1 MHRPGTRM
9 WNFIRGQTMKER
21 PILFSHQRVRA
32 LLSGQQRQTRRIMKS
47 QPLEPGQDNHEGC
60 YGIDV
65 LGNHLQGNRVLSLD
79 NLSHHCPY
87 GQPGDR
93 LWVRE
98 TWRGPIVPAEDIVR
112 YQQSPSQFKKADYCQ
127 YQADSSIYSA
137 DDQEQLGGWQA
148 GIHMPRW
155 ASRIDLLI
163 TDIRV
168 EKIQD
173 ISDDDVMAEGV
184 QVETHF
190 LNNFFTLQSEAG
202 SAKDAYRKQWVT
214 LYGCNSW
221 EANPWVW
228 VIEFK
233 PI

>member
-1 MHRPGTRM
+1 
-9 WNFIRGQTMKER
+9 MKER

-32 LLSGQQRQTRRIMKS
+32 LLSGQLRQTRRIMKS

-65 LGNHLQGNRVLSLD
+65 LSNHLQGNRVLSLD

-98 TWRGPIVPAEDIVR
+98 TWRGPIVPAEEIVNF
-112 YQQSPSQFKKADYCQ
+112 QQSPSQFKKPDYCQ
-127 YQADSSIYSA
+127 YQADTNIYST
-137 DDQEQLGGWQA
+137 DDREELGGWQA

-168 EKIQD
+168 EKSR
-173 ISDDDVMAEGV
+173 ISAM
-184 QVETHF
+184 TM
-190 LNNFFTLQSEAG
+190 
-202 SAKDAYRKQWVT
+202 
-214 LYGCNSW
+214 
-221 EANPWVW
+221 
-228 VIEFK
+228 
-233 PI
+233 